1 MSLRPLSEAALKAE
15 YEIIVD
21 ALTKTRFNKRK
32 AAELL
37 QIDPKTLYNRLNEYY
52 RMLDQKEVSKES
64 IPGTY

>member
-1 MSLRPLSEAALKAE
+1 MSLKPLSEAALTAE

-21 ALTKTRFNKRK
+21 ALKKSRFNKRK

-52 RMLDQKEVSKES
+52 RMLDSKESKKES

>member
-1 MSLRPLSEAALKAE
+1 MSLKPLSEAALTAE

-21 ALTKTRFNKRK
+21 ALKKSRFNKRK

-37 QIDPKTLYNRLNEYY
+37 QIDPKTLYNRLAEYY
-52 RMLDQKEVSKES
+52 RMIDSKESKKES